1 MPVIDSTYC
10 ARDDHSDRTAWPA
23 GRGGRCGTGRSLL
36 GRGRRERQPAVLRPA
51 PSCDRTQDQYCLG
64 TGFFSLLIGL
74 VLVVLLGWG
83 LLALFRVRRPL
94 LVALAG
100 PPIMFILAWLSS
112 TVGVMVF
119 QPSIV
124 QVVAAFVAYALSALV
139 LSRLA

>member
-1 MPVIDSTYC
+1 MPVTT
-10 ARDDHSDRTAWPA
+10 TAIALRGLRA
-23 GRGGRCGTGRSLL
+23 GAAGAALAGVFWAVAAANVSL
-36 GRGRRERQPAVLRPA
+36 PFYA
-51 PSCDRTQDQYCLG
+51 PRLSCDRTQDQYCLG

-74 VLVVLLGWG
+74 VLVVLIIIVVVVLLGWG

-119 QPSIV
+119 RPSIV